1 MRVTRQRQDL
11 AVDDPLA
18 AAVTV
23 EVHRASRVRG
33 PGLLLTHGA
42 GRDLDAPHLVALADA
57 VAATGRLV
65 VRANQPWKQSGR
77 AAPPRASR
85 AVPGY
90 LTVAA
95 AVRAAFGPR
104 RGWVVGGH
112 SNGARLTTHALAA
125 VGASPRHAV
134 GAPPRDVV
142 GALLVSFPL
151 HAPGRPIRDRID
163 HWPGVAVPVLVLQ
176 GTHDPF
182 GGADE
187 LRPHLATLGGPAT
200 LHAVAG
206 ADHGFVV
213 PSTRSADGR
222 RHEPAE
228 VAASL
233 ATTVADWLDQ
243 FDEE

>member
-1 MRVTRQRQDL
+1 MKVTRQRQDL
-11 AVDDPLA
+11 AVDDPLV

-42 GRDLDAPHLVALADA
+42 GKDLDAPHLVALADA

-77 AAPPRASR
+77 AAPPRAPR

-125 VGASPRHAV
+125 PD
-134 GAPPRDVV
+134 PPRDAV
-142 GALLVSFPL
+142 GALLVCFPL
-151 HAPGRPIRDRID
+151 HAPGRPIKDRID
-163 HWPGVAVPVLVLQ
+163 HWPGVKVPVLVLQ
-176 GTHDPF
+176 GTDDPF

-187 LRPHLATLGGPAT
+187 LRPHLAILSGPST
-200 LHAVAG
+200 LHAIAG
-206 ADHGFVV
+206 ADHGFAV

-222 RHEPAE
+222 RHGPAE
-228 VAASL
+228 VAAGL
-233 ATTVADWLDQ
+233 GPVVDDWIAGLT
-243 FDEE
+243 